1 MVPST
6 ALSKLSDYELHYIE
20 KTLSEKLTQ
29 QHDLNKTWSGPKG
42 AAGISVALDP
52 DSVYAPELQAE
63 VDEMRDLLGRV
74 HNQKV
79 WYTPKDG
86 RFQGGG

>member
-29 QHDLNKTWSGPKG
+29 QHDLNKTWS
-42 AAGISVALDP
+42 
-52 DSVYAPELQAE
+52 APSGTANKKTNMILTCMNAIRSQ
-63 VDEMRDLLGRV
+63 RDLNRKMSV
-74 HNQKV
+74 K
-79 WYTPKDG
+79 W
-86 RFQGGG
+86 